1 MHMGHIWDIRHERMM
16 ANTSI
21 GVQLLDVFYIS
32 LACDLIRGYYPF
44 FPGLLEL
51 LQEPDYNAEP
61 SFLTTTKD
69 ANRPGSNTAL
79 PTAVCQ

>member
-1 MHMGHIWDIRHERMM
+1 MGHIWDIRHERMM

-21 GVQLLDVFYIS
+21 GVQLLDVFYSS

-51 LQEPDYNAEP
+51 LQDPDYNAEP
-61 SFLTTTKD
+61 SFLTTTKEAD
-69 ANRPGSNTAL
+69 SAGSNTAL
-79 PTAVCQ
+79 PTVAHQ